1 MTTEKKSER
10 PTVEL
15 VRSIYQPSKKEL
27 EETIN
32 FGDLDL
38 DPEDVAKMIMQP
50 VNIRYVSRPK
60 RETPDERIGQVR
72 GKDDV

>member
-10 PTVEL
+10 PTVDL
-15 VRSIYQPSKKEL
+15 VRSTYQPSKKEL

-38 DPEDVAKMIMQP
+38 GPEDVAKTIMQP
-50 VNIRYVSRPK
+50 VNVRYASRPK
-60 RETPDERIGQVR
+60 RIKQ
-72 GKDDV
+72 DDK